1 MSAAKTRFPK
11 VSLEELVKILP
22 KEVMDGNEN
31 HRGRPAPCPGSLEA
45 GLHNNAANTDSVIGM
60 RRTEWPA

>member
-11 VSLEELVKILP
+11 VSLEELAKILP

-31 HRGRPAPCPGSLEA
+31 HRGNQKRKKK
-45 GLHNNAANTDSVIGM
+45 NRQQAANTNKPKSK
-60 RRTEWPA
+60 A